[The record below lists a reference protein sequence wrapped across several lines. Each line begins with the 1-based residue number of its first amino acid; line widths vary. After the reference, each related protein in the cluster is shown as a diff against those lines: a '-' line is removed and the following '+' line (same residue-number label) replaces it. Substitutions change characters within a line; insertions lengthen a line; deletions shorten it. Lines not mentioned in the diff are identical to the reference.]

1 MWLVL
6 SVASALSAVAFS
18 ALGGLVFQPSE
29 DGDDRGLRTA
39 NLAVTVLAVAAA
51 MFSALFLLLWFADLV
66 FAPLQGFEGNGG
78 GMD

>member
-18 ALGGLVFQPSE
+18 ALGGFVFQPSE
-29 DGDDRGLRTA
+29 NGDDRGPRTA

>member
-6 SVASALSAVAFS
+6 AVASALSSVAFS
-18 ALGGLVFQPSE
+18 ALGGLVFQPSAE
-29 DGDDRGLRTA
+29 GDDRGLRMA
-39 NLAVTVLAVAAA
+39 NLAVIVLAVAAA
-51 MFSALFLLLWFADLV
+51 MFSALFLLLWFAELV